1 MVIYHIGKKVKFVF
15 FIRIIRMESHT
26 LIMGL
31 GNVLMGDEGIG
42 VHSIEYLQDKELPE
56 GVDLMDGGTGGFH
69 LLSLFNQY
77 NHLIL
82 IDTTI
87 GDSTPGEVQILRPRF
102 ASDFPR
108 SLTSHDI
115 GLKDLIQTAEL
126 LDDLPDIHLVTIS
139 IKDLRNVG
147 IGLSETLGDSM
158 QEVYG
163 AVQEILGEISVS
175 NLDSPGP

>member
-1 MVIYHIGKKVKFVF
+1 MTEIVKFVF
-15 FIRIIRMESHT
+15 FISIEKMESHT

-42 VHSIEYLQDKELPE
+42 VHSIEYLKDKKVPE
-56 GVDLMDGGTGGFH
+56 GVDLLDGGTGGFH

-82 IDTTI
+82 IDATI
-87 GDSTPGEVQILRPRF
+87 SNSTQGEVNILRPRF

-115 GLKDLIQTAEL
+115 GLKDLVQTAEL
-126 LDDLPDIHLVTIS
+126 LHELLDIHLVTVN
-139 IKDLRNVG
+139 IKDLRGVG
-147 IGLSETLGDSM
+147 IGLSETLGDSL
-158 QEVYG
+158 EKVYG
-163 AVQEILGEISVS
+163 AVQEILGKL
-175 NLDSPGP
+175 ND